1 MTPAAQPR
9 IALIGMP
16 QTGKSTYLGALWAL
30 VQSPLE
36 TAVSEAS
43 FAGDRSYIQ
52 RLAEQ
57 VARGQ
62 ELDRTGV
69 DTNEAMSVVLD
80 FEGLGSA
87 DVMIPDTSGESLR
100 VLVESQLW
108 HPRLLDAC
116 AQATA
121 IVLFVHPA
129 RLRVPQPVSL
139 LAVAGAAS
147 ADLEQEPAPFDVH
160 EHASTAA
167 ELIDVF
173 ENLTELCRER
183 WPIRLAVIVS
193 AWDRVDGELTPYDW
207 LAARLPGLLSTIEA
221 GAEMAGFEVFGVS
234 AQGGSLETREE
245 LLAKGEICDRVYA
258 RDRSGAPV
266 SLMAPVRWAIF
277 GE

>member
-1 MTPAAQPR
+1 
-9 IALIGMP
+9 MP

-36 TAVSEAS
+36 SAVRETS

-69 DTNEAMSVVLD
+69 DTNEAMSVELE
-80 FEGLGSA
+80 FEGLGVA

-116 AQATA
+116 AQSTA

-129 RLRVPQPVSL
+129 RLRVPQPISL
-139 LAVAGAAS
+139 LEVAGAPG
-147 ADLEQEPAPFDVH
+147 ADFEAAQEPSAFDVH
-160 EHASTAA
+160 DHASTAA

-173 ENLTELCRER
+173 ENVTELCRER

-193 AWDRVDGELTPYDW
+193 AWDRVDGDPTPYEW
-207 LAARLPGLLSTIEA
+207 LGARLPGLLSTIEA
-221 GAEMAGFEVFGVS
+221 GAGMARLEVFGVS
-234 AQGGSLETREE
+234 AQGGSLEARDE
-245 LLAKGEICDRVYA
+245 LLARGEICDRVYA
-258 RDRSGAPV
+258 RDRSGLPV
-266 SLMAPVRWAIF
+266 SLIAPVRWAVF